1 VRYTRSRPIGA
12 LGILLAA
19 RVMYPLGVV
28 AQSFSESLLTTEN
41 AYNPMPSPDG
51 KHIAFVR
58 VGWGEESGVTSF
70 GRSSLVSDVKVMS
83 VGGAAVPH
91 LLAKGYFLSGW
102 TPDSVRLVCFRDS
115 KYALVSLSGQQSGVG
130 RIPNDPK
137 VSRQTERMAYSS
149 SLDTMFWSRPLDQFQ
164 WVIEAPSGRVVE
176 EGILGS
182 GRAIPSPDG
191 QYLAVFDDGSE
202 TNLRVYDFRRKS
214 WKELGRISI
223 HPDSDWSYIQ
233 PDWSPW
239 FADSSRLVFLRDSTL
254 VIVTPDGRDKTEIT
268 IEGQAGLPTPSP
280 DGKSIAY
287 ATFEPRPMKVRPDLQ
302 FWGGTTI
309 MVVSTSTG
317 SKPRPVTL
325 KNSAEVYDLKWLN
338 NGAIVFDRVADEQF
352 YGHARIW
359 KATVPPQ

>member
-1 VRYTRSRPIGA
+1 
-12 LGILLAA
+12 
-19 RVMYPLGVV
+19 
-28 AQSFSESLLTTEN
+28 
-41 AYNPMPSPDG
+41 
-51 KHIAFVR
+51 
-58 VGWGEESGVTSF
+58 
-70 GRSSLVSDVKVMS
+70 
-83 VGGAAVPH
+83 
-91 LLAKGYFLSGW
+91 
-102 TPDSVRLVCFRDS
+102 
-115 KYALVSLSGQQSGVG
+115 
-130 RIPNDPK
+130 
-137 VSRQTERMAYSS
+137 
-149 SLDTMFWSRPLDQFQ
+149 MFWSRPLDQ
-164 WVIEAPSGRVVE
+164 WVIEAPSGIVVE
-176 EGILGS
+176 EGISGS

-202 TNLRVYDFRRKS
+202 TNLRVYDLRHKS
-214 WKELGRISI
+214 WKEFGRISI
-223 HPDSDWSYIQ
+223 HPDSNWSYIQ

-239 FADSSRLVFLRDSTL
+239 FADGSRLVFLRDSTF
-254 VIVTPDGRDKTEIT
+254 VIVTPDGRDKTEIK

-325 KNSAEVYDLKWLN
+325 KNSDEVYDLKWLN

-359 KATVPPQ
+359 KATVPRQ

>member
-1 VRYTRSRPIGA
+1 VNYARSKPINA
-12 LGILLAA
+12 LLMLLAA
-19 RVMYPLGVV
+19 SLMSPLGVV

-51 KHIAFVR
+51 KHLAFVR
-58 VGWGEESGVTSF
+58 IGWGESVATSF

-83 VGGAAVPH
+83 VGRASSPN
-91 LLAKGYFLSGW
+91 LLAEGYFLSGW

-115 KYALVSLSGQQSGVG
+115 RYALVSTSGEQSGVG
-130 RIPNDPK
+130 RIPNDPR
-137 VSRQTERMAYSS
+137 VSMQTERAAYSS
-149 SLDTMFWSRPLDQFQ
+149 SLQTMVWSRRVDQFQ
-164 WVIEAPSGRVVE
+164 WVIETPGGRVVE
-176 EGILGS
+176 EGTLGS

-191 QYLAVFDDGSE
+191 QYLAVFGDGSE
-202 TNLRVYDFRRKS
+202 TDLRVYDLRRKS

-223 HPDSDWSYIQ
+223 HPDENWSYIQ

-239 FADSSRLVFLRDSTL
+239 FADSSRLVFLRDSTF
-254 VIVTPDGRDKTEIT
+254 VIITPDGRAKTEIK

-287 ATFEPRPMKVRPDLQ
+287 AIFEPRPMRVRPDLQ

-317 SKPRPVTL
+317 SKPRPITL
-325 KNSAEVYDLKWLN
+325 KNSDEVYDLKWLN
-338 NGAIVFDRVADEQF
+338 NGAIVFDRIADEQF
-352 YGHARIW
+352 YEHARIW
-359 KATVPPQ
+359 KATVPLQ